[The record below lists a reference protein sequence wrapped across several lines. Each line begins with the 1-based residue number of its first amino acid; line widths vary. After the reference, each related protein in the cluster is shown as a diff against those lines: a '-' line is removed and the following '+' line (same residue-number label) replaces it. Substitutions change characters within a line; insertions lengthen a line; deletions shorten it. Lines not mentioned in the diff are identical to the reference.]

1 MSDAAAAISREE
13 QIAAEHM
20 ELELAAAKR
29 VHARLMAA
37 EETDD
42 INSLGRTWQRV
53 ARSLRQ
59 SVALKAKLT
68 RDREADARAAAQVA
82 ALPRLREA
90 GPAAPFAPLQRDHID
105 RIDRVAEAARPYFER
120 EGADWDERLVTD
132 ILIDL
137 ARDGELDELSDAELI
152 DRLLEILGDD
162 QTPGVADDDG
172 PTPPEGEASD
182 TAGRHDG
189 EPPEWRG
196 SG

>member
-1 MSDAAAAISREE
+1 MSDTAAAISREE
-13 QIAAEHM
+13 EIAAEHM

-29 VHARLMAA
+29 VHAKLMAA

-59 SVALKAKLT
+59 TVALKAKLT

-90 GPAAPFAPLQRDHID
+90 GPAAPSAPLQRDHIE
-105 RIDRVAEAARPYFER
+105 RIDRVAEAARPWFER

-132 ILIDL
+132 ILLDL
-137 ARDGELDELSDAELI
+137 ARDGEFDELTDAELI
-152 DRLLEILGDD
+152 DRLLEILVDGEDL
-162 QTPGVADDDG
+162 GAAADEASGPSGRDDG
-172 PTPPEGEASD
+172 DPPA
-182 TAGRHDG
+182 
-189 EPPEWRG
+189 WRG